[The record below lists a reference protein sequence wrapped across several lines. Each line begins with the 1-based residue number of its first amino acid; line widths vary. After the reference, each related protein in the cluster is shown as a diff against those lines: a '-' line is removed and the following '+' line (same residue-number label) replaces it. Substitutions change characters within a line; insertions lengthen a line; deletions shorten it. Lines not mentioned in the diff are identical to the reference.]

1 MDNREE
7 GASKKLVTHDP
18 VAQKKLRQLTE
29 QMDELMEMLS
39 IKTADK
45 IEILNERTS
54 RSTQELFETK

>member
-1 MDNREE
+1 MDNRDE

-45 IEILNERTS
+45 IEILSERTS
-54 RSTQELFETK
+54 RST